1 MSDPYLG
8 ELRLMSFATPP
19 KGWALCNGQTLQIAQ
34 NQALFS
40 LLGTT
45 YGGNGQTTF
54 MLPDLRGR
62 TPLHPDSTLP
72 AGTPGGQEAVTLSA
86 QQMPAH
92 NHGLNASSEFADSNS
107 PAGALP
113 ATKGAA
119 ASTAMPRL
127 TTAPAWTPAPSPSMP
142 AARATP
148 TCNPSRRSAGPSPWW
163 ASSRAA
169 TDAR

>member
-113 ATKGAA
+113 ATKG
-119 ASTAMPRL
+119 RGGIDRY
-127 TTAPAWTPAPSPSMP
+127 APADNSASMDTSAIALNAGGQGHANMQP
-142 AARATP
+142 FQTLSWAIALVGVF
-148 TCNPSRRSAGPSPWW
+148 PSR
-163 ASSRAA
+163 
-169 TDAR
+169 D